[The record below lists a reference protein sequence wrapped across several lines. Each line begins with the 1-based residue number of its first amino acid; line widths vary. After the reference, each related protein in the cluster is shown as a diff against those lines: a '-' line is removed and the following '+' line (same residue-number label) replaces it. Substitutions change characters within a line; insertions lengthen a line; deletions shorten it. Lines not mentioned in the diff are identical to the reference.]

1 MNFPIKTLFSSQVA
15 ELQSTKEQL
24 KAKQDELVAERDVS
38 RKEKEA
44 RAEEVICAPFYIFKF
59 YQLTSYSFTH
69 LFSARACRQSLLVLR
84 KSCQS

>member
-15 ELQSTKEQL
+15 ELRSTKEQL
-24 KAKQDELVAERDVS
+24 KAKQDELVAERDAS

-44 RAEEVICAPFYIFKF
+44 RTEEVICALLMNRPDIH
-59 YQLTSYSFTH
+59 SCH